1 MKRSLTAVFIL
12 FAVFYMFGC
21 SSSQPTAATEGGNVP
36 EWYLNT
42 PQDPNYLFAPS
53 TASSKDLQLA
63 VDKAVTDARAEIGR
77 QVETQVQGLQKK
89 FDEEVGVG
97 DNSTLLSQ
105 FTQATKTV
113 VNQSLNGSNVQKK
126 EVLKDG
132 QNWRAYVLVAY
143 PIGAANTAMMDQ
155 IKKNQEMYTRFRSSQ
170 TFEELDKEVK
180 KYEEWKDKQGQQ

>member
-1 MKRSLTAVFIL
+1 MKRSLTAVVIL
-12 FAVFYMFGC
+12 FSVLFLYGC
-21 SSSQPTAATEGGNVP
+21 SSSKPVAATEGGAVP
-36 EWYLNT
+36 DWYLNT

-97 DNSTLLSQ
+97 ENSTLLSQ

-143 PIGAANTAMMDQ
+143 PIGAANSALMEQ
-155 IKKNQEMYTRFRSSQ
+155 IKKNEEMYTRFRSSQ
-170 TFEELDKEVK
+170 TFEELDKEVQ
-180 KYEEWKDKQGQQ
+180 KYEEWKDKQKQ

>member
-1 MKRSLTAVFIL
+1 MKRFFTAVLVL
-12 FAVFYMFGC
+12 FAVLYMFGC
-21 SSSQPTAATEGGNVP
+21 SSSKPLPATETGNIP
-36 EWYLNT
+36 DWYLNT

-97 DNSTLLSQ
+97 DNATLLSQ

-126 EVLKDG
+126 EVVKDG

-143 PIGAANTAMMDQ
+143 PIGAANSAMMEQ

-180 KYEEWKDKQGQQ
+180 KYEEWKDKQNQN